1 MGSFLLTY
9 ICSKEEFG
17 HNVNGPISDLFNID
31 GNNVDEVEF
40 IFEEGIYLYMFYC
53 LHFLNE
59 TPKYVFKEKLREEV
73 YLNLDLE

>member
-53 LHFLNE
+53 LHF
-59 TPKYVFKEKLREEV
+59 
-73 YLNLDLE
+73 